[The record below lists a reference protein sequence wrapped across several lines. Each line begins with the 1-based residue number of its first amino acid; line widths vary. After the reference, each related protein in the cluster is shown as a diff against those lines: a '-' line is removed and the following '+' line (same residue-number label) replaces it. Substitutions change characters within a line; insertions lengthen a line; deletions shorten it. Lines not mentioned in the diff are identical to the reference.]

1 MLNKSELSPFTKVKA
16 KNDEVGILVVF
27 QDSEI
32 VCFENTVIFL
42 SRYNDDLTLRDLN
55 EVVIEEELDPE
66 LKEYRYNLLSMKD
79 SYYGYEIKE
88 IYKINNFNRLN
99 SVINFNYLKE

>member
-1 MLNKSELSPFTKVKA
+1 MVSKADLKPFARVKA
-16 KNDEVGILVVF
+16 KNGKFGILVIYN
-27 QDSEI
+27 DSEI
-32 VCFENTVIFL
+32 ICFEDTIIFL